1 MARIGTAIWTSN
13 DAEAMAWMPR
23 LMRMLVDCDVRF
35 HFSYDKVSGKRII
48 IPDLDAEEV
57 RRLASSERIPLG
69 SLNLEN
75 TEI

>member
-1 MARIGTAIWTSN
+1 MARFGTAIWTSN

-35 HFSYDKVSGKRII
+35 HFSYNKASGKKII

-69 SLNLEN
+69 SLYIDN